1 MTRKLLVASS
11 NKGKIIEIK
20 EHFKE
25 LNFEFVIPDS
35 FDNLGEVVE
44 DGQTLEENALKKAR
58 DRAKKTNLISLA
70 DDTGLEVDYLDGKP
84 GIRSARFAHEDAT
97 YIENN
102 NRLLE
107 LLKGVPFKDRT
118 AQFRTVVAVV
128 DPKEDRQYTVS
139 GYCKGYILKERKG
152 KRGFGYDPLFYVPE
166 YDKSFAEMSVNLK
179 NKISHRADAL
189 EKMKKVLKSRY
200 AEKK

>member
-1 MTRKLLVASS
+1 MTRKLLIASS
-11 NKGKIIEIK
+11 NKGKIIETK

-25 LNFEFVIPDS
+25 LDFEFVTPDN
-35 FDNLGEVVE
+35 FDNLEEVIE

-58 DRAKKTNLISLA
+58 DRANKTNLLSLA

-97 YIENN
+97 YKENN
-102 NRLLE
+102 DRLLE
-107 LLKGVPFKDRT
+107 LLKGVPFNDRK

-128 DPKEDRQYTVS
+128 DPKENKEYTVS
-139 GYCKGYILKERKG
+139 GYCKGYILKERQG
-152 KRGFGYDPLFYVPE
+152 ERGFGYDPLFYVPE
-166 YDKSFAEMSVNLK
+166 YDKTFAEMSVNLK
-179 NKISHRADAL
+179 NKISHRAHAL

-200 AEKK
+200 AE